1 MEFLRS
7 VIDAI
12 STCCLNCRE
21 DDLRSGEV
29 TERSALLQHNSDQR
43 VLQIRRISENQLDV
57 DEYPSSLPTREK
69 DEQSALNRIVQET
82 NS

>member
-1 MEFLRS
+1 MDILCGIVDS
-7 VIDAI
+7 VIA
-12 STCCLNCRE
+12 CFNCRE
-21 DDLRSGEV
+21 DNSRSEP

-43 VLQIRRISENQLDV
+43 ILQIRRISENHID

>member
-1 MEFLRS
+1 MDFLRR
-7 VIDAI
+7 VFDALLA
-12 STCCLNCRE
+12 CCRE
-21 DDLRSGEV
+21 DDSRSEP
-29 TERSALLQHNSDQR
+29 TERSALLQQNNR
-43 VLQIRRISENQLDV
+43 NNNLQIIRRISENHID

>member
-1 MEFLRS
+1 MDILCGIVDS
-7 VIDAI
+7 VIA
-12 STCCLNCRE
+12 CFNCRE
-21 DDLRSGEV
+21 DNSRSGEP

-43 VLQIRRISENQLDV
+43 ILQIRRISENHID